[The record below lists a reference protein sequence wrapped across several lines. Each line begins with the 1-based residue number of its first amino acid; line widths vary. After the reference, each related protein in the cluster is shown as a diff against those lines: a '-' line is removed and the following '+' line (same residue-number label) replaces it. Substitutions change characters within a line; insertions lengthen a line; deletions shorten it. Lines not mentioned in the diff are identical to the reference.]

1 MTYRVRNIVL
11 AVALAALAALL
22 VTFYVANY
30 KKTVQQGE
38 KNVTVYVA
46 TKKIEAG
53 MSGGE
58 ALRSQS
64 LRSEKVA
71 RRSVVPGAISN
82 PAQIEDL
89 VATEAVYA
97 GEQVT
102 VSRFRPVQQRGV
114 RAQLTGNQRA
124 YQLAGDPNQLLVGT
138 LKTGDRVDLVA
149 KFAVKGLIVDEPEK
163 EKQVVRTVLR
173 DLLVLN
179 APESEGTASKLGAA
193 QGSGA
198 AVQLALTDAQAR
210 KVFYTTQVGSWTL
223 TLRPVVEP
231 SDSAERVELIETVV
245 CDGLPRSKYGF
256 CNGGLK

>member
-38 KNVTVYVA
+38 KSVTVYVA
-46 TKKIEAG
+46 TKKIESG
-53 MSGGE
+53 TSGGE
-58 ALRSQS
+58 ALRTQS
-64 LRSEKVA
+64 LRPEKVA

-89 VATEAVYA
+89 VATEPVYA

-124 YQLAGDPNQLLVGT
+124 FQLAGDPNQLLIGT
-138 LKTGDRVDLVA
+138 LKPGDRIDFVA
-149 KFAVKGLIVDEPEK
+149 HFKVKGMDPNDPK
-163 EKQVVRTVLR
+163 EEDPVVRTVLR
-173 DLLVLN
+173 DILVLT
-179 APESEGTASKLGAA
+179 APEGEAAASKLGAPN
-193 QGSGA
+193 SGA
-198 AVQLALTDAQAR
+198 AVQLALTDNQVQ
-210 KVFYTTQVGSWTL
+210 KVVYTLNNGSWVL
-223 TLRPVVEP
+223 VLRPVVEP
-231 SDSAERVELIETVV
+231 SDSNERVEVISTVL
-245 CDGLPRSKYGF
+245 CDGLPRAKYAF
-256 CNGGLK
+256 CNGGL

>member
-53 MSGGE
+53 TSGGE
-58 ALRSQS
+58 ALRAQS
-64 LRSEKVA
+64 LHPEKVA

-89 VATEAVYA
+89 VATEPVYA

-124 YQLAGDPNQLLVGT
+124 YQLAGDPNQLLLGT
-138 LKTGDRVDLVA
+138 LKPGDRVDMLA
-149 KFAVKGLIVDEPEK
+149 SFKIKMSSEPKAE
-163 EKQVVRTVLR
+163 ETPMTRTVLR
-173 DLLVLN
+173 DILVLMS
-179 APESEGTASKLGAA
+179 PDGESTGSKIGAA
-193 QGSGA
+193 EAGNS
-198 AVQLALTDAQAR
+198 VQLAVTDAQAR
-210 KVFYTTQVGSWTL
+210 KLFFTAQNASWHL
-223 TLRPVVEP
+223 VLRPVVDP
-231 SDSAERVELIETVV
+231 TDGAENLEVLNNVI
-245 CDGLPRSKYGF
+245 CDGLPRAKYAF
-256 CNGGLK
+256 CGGGGV

>member
-114 RAQLTGNQRA
+114 RAQLTGNERA
-124 YQLAGDPNQLLVGT
+124 FQLAGDPNQLLVGT

-149 KFAVKGLIVDEPEK
+149 KFAVKGLILDEPEK
-163 EKQVVRTVLR
+163 EKTVVRTVLR
-173 DLLVLN
+173 DLLVLS
-179 APESEGTASKLGAA
+179 APEGEAAASKLGAS
-193 QGSGA
+193 QGGSSI
-198 AVQLALTDAQAR
+198 QLALTDAQAR

-245 CDGLPRSKYGF
+245 CDGLPRSKYQF

>member
-46 TKKIEAG
+46 TKKIESG
-53 MSGGE
+53 TSGGE
-58 ALRSQS
+58 ALRAQS
-64 LRSEKVA
+64 LRTEKVA
-71 RRSVVPGAISN
+71 RRSVVPGAISS

-114 RAQLTGNQRA
+114 RAQLAGNQRA
-124 YQLAGDPNQLLVGT
+124 MQLAGDPNQLLVGT
-138 LKTGDRVDLVA
+138 LKPGDRVDILGSF
-149 KFAVKGLIVDEPEK
+149 KVKNLDDTK
-163 EKQVVRTVLR
+163 EEIPVVKVVLR
-173 DLLVLN
+173 DILVLQS
-179 APESEGTASKLGAA
+179 ADGETAGSKLGAN
-193 QGSGA
+193 QGGNA
-198 AVQLALTDAQAR
+198 IQLAVTDAQAR
-210 KVFYTTQVGSWTL
+210 KLYYTTQNGAWHL
-223 TLRPVVEP
+223 TLRP
-231 SDSAERVELIETVV
+231 
-245 CDGLPRSKYGF
+245 
-256 CNGGLK
+256 

>member
-64 LRSEKVA
+64 LRTEKVA

-124 YQLAGDPNQLLVGT
+124 FQLPGDPNQLLVGT

-149 KFAVKGLIVDEPEK
+149 KFTVKGLIANEPEK
-163 EKQVVRTVLR
+163 EKAVVRTVLR
-173 DLLVLN
+173 DLLVLS
-179 APESEGTASKLGAA
+179 APEGEAAASKLGAT
-193 QGSGA
+193 QGGTSI
-198 AVQLALTDAQAR
+198 QLALTDAQSR
-210 KVFYTTQVGSWTL
+210 KVFYTTQTGSWTL

-245 CDGLPRSKYGF
+245 CDGLPRSKYQF

>member
-53 MSGGE
+53 TSGGE
-58 ALRSQS
+58 ALRAQS
-64 LRSEKVA
+64 LHPEKVA

-89 VATEAVYA
+89 VATEPVYA

-124 YQLAGDPNQLLVGT
+124 FQLAGDPNQLLVGT
-138 LKTGDRVDLVA
+138 LKPGDHVDVVA
-149 KFAVKGLIVDEPEK
+149 GFDDRGPGEGK
-163 EKQVVRTVLR
+163 ETEQAWVTRIVLR
-173 DLLVLN
+173 DILVLA
-179 APESEGTASKLGAA
+179 APDAAVAAAKLGGPNQNA
-193 QGSGA
+193 S
-198 AVQLALTDAQAR
+198 VQLALTDAQVR
-210 KVFYTTQVGSWTL
+210 KLEFTL
-223 TLRPVVEP
+223 LFAKGWHFALRPVVEP
-231 SDSAERVELIETVV
+231 SDSGEALDFLNTVV
-245 CDGLPRSKYGF
+245 CDGMPKGKYGF
-256 CNGGLK
+256 CKGGV

>member
-46 TKKIEAG
+46 TKKIESG
-53 MSGGE
+53 TSGGE

-64 LRSEKVA
+64 LRTEKVA

-124 YQLAGDPNQLLVGT
+124 IQLAGDPNQLLVGT
-138 LKTGDRVDLVA
+138 LKPGDRVDILGSFKA
-149 KFAVKGLIVDEPEK
+149 KGPDGK
-163 EKQVVRTVLR
+163 EEVSVVRIVLR
-173 DLLVLN
+173 DILVLQS
-179 APESEGTASKLGAA
+179 ADGETTGSKLGANQA
-193 QGSGA
+193 GN
-198 AVQLALTDAQAR
+198 AVQLAVTDGQAR
-210 KVFYTTQVGSWTL
+210 KLYFTTQNGAWHM
-223 TLRPVVEP
+223 TLRPVVDP
-231 SDSAERVELIETVV
+231 SDGTESLEMMTNVV
-245 CDGLPRSKYGF
+245 CDGLPRAKYAM
-256 CNGGLK
+256 CGGGGV

>member
-1 MTYRVRNIVL
+1 MTYRVRNIVV

-64 LRSEKVA
+64 LHPQKVA

-138 LKTGDRVDLVA
+138 LKPGDHVDLIANFKVKELRDDKEEVA
-149 KFAVKGLIVDEPEK
+149 VT
-163 EKQVVRTVLR
+163 RTVLR
-173 DLLVLN
+173 DILVLMS
-179 APESEGTASKLGAA
+179 ADGQSTGSKLGAT
-193 QGSGA
+193 QGGS
-198 AVQLALTDAQAR
+198 AVQLAVTDAQSR
-210 KVFYTTQVGSWTL
+210 KLFYTVQNGSGWHL

-231 SDSAERVELIETVV
+231 SDGGESLEVIDNVI
-245 CDGLPRSKYGF
+245 CDGLPRAKYAF
-256 CNGGLK
+256 CSGGGV

>member
-46 TKKIEAG
+46 TKKIESG
-53 MSGGE
+53 TSGGE

-64 LRSEKVA
+64 LRPEKVA

-82 PAQIEDL
+82 PGQIEDL

-124 YQLAGDPNQLLVGT
+124 FQLAGDPNQLLIGT

-149 KFAVKGLIVDEPEK
+149 KFSVKGLIVDEPEK
-163 EKQVVRTVLR
+163 EKAVVRTVLR
-173 DLLVLN
+173 DLLVLS
-179 APESEGTASKLGAA
+179 APEGEAAASKLGAP
-193 QGSGA
+193 QGGSA
-198 AVQLALTDAQAR
+198 IQLALTDAQAR
-210 KVFYTTQVGSWTL
+210 KVFYTTQTGSWTL

-231 SDSAERVELIETVV
+231 SDSGERVELIETVI
-245 CDGLPRSKYGF
+245 CDGLPRSKYFF

>member
-46 TKKIEAG
+46 TKKIESG
-53 MSGGE
+53 TSGGE
-58 ALRSQS
+58 ALRTQS
-64 LRSEKVA
+64 LRTEKVA

-89 VATEAVYA
+89 VATEPVYA

-124 YQLAGDPNQLLVGT
+124 YQLAGDPNQMLIGT
-138 LKTGDRVDLVA
+138 LKPGDRIDIVGNF
-149 KFAVKGLIVDEPEK
+149 KVKNFPGAEK
-163 EKQVVRTVLR
+163 NEEIQVTRTVLR
-173 DLLVLN
+173 DILVLS
-179 APESEGTASKLGAA
+179 APEGEAAGSKLGAP
-193 QGSGA
+193 GSGA
-198 AVQLALTDAQAR
+198 AVQLAVTDAQAR
-210 KVFYTTQVGSWTL
+210 KLFFTTQGAGWIF

-231 SDSAERVELIETVV
+231 SDGGENLELLSNVI
-245 CDGLPRSKYGF
+245 CDGLPRAKYSY
-256 CNGGLK
+256 CGGGGV

>member
-1 MTYRVRNIVL
+1 MTYRVRNIVV

-64 LRSEKVA
+64 LHPQKVT

-89 VATEAVYA
+89 VATETVYA

-102 VSRFRPVQQRGV
+102 VSRFRPVQERGI

-124 YQLAGDPNQLLVGT
+124 FQLAGDANQLLVGT
-138 LKTGDRVDLVA
+138 LRPGDRIDLVA
-149 KFAVKGLIVDEPEK
+149 GFGESEGKDATEAGELT
-163 EKQVVRTVLR
+163 RLVLR
-173 DLLVLN
+173 DILVL
-179 APESEGTASKLGAA
+179 AAAEAEAAASKLGAN
-193 QGSGA
+193 QGAS
-198 AVQLALTDAQAR
+198 VQLALTDAQVR
-210 KVFYTTQVGSWTL
+210 KLKFTL
-223 TLRPVVEP
+223 LYADGWHFALRPVLEP
-231 SDSAERVELIETVV
+231 SDSGEALEFRHTMI
-245 CDGLPRSKYGF
+245 CDGMPIGKYGF
-256 CNGGLK
+256 CRGGV

>member
-46 TKKIEAG
+46 TKKIESG
-53 MSGGE
+53 TSGGE
-58 ALRSQS
+58 ALRAQS
-64 LRSEKVA
+64 LRTEKVA
-71 RRSVVPGAISN
+71 RRNVVPGAISN

-124 YQLAGDPNQLLVGT
+124 IQLAGDPNQLLVGT
-138 LKTGDRVDLVA
+138 LKPGDRVDILGSF
-149 KFAVKGLIVDEPEK
+149 KVKELDGKDEIP
-163 EKQVVRTVLR
+163 VVKVVLR
-173 DLLVLN
+173 DILVLQS
-179 APESEGTASKLGAA
+179 ADGETAGSKLGANQA
-193 QGSGA
+193 GN
-198 AVQLALTDAQAR
+198 AVQLAVTDAQAR
-210 KVFYTTQVGSWTL
+210 KLYYTTQNGAWHL
-223 TLRPVVEP
+223 TLRPVVDP
-231 SDSAERVELIETVV
+231 SDSAESLETMTNVI
-245 CDGLPRSKYGF
+245 CDGLPRAKYAM
-256 CNGGLK
+256 CGGGGV

>member
-1 MTYRVRNIVL
+1 MTYRVRNIVV

-38 KNVTVYVA
+38 KHVTVYVA
-46 TKKIEAG
+46 TKKIDAG
-53 MSGGE
+53 TSGGE

-64 LRSEKVA
+64 LRTEEVS

-89 VATEAVYA
+89 VATETVYA

-138 LKTGDRVDLVA
+138 LKPGDKVDMIA
-149 KFAVKGLIVDEPEK
+149 NFKVKGMTDDK
-163 EKQVVRTVLR
+163 EETAVTRTVLR
-173 DLLVLN
+173 DILVLMS
-179 APESEGTASKLGAA
+179 ADGQSTGSKLGAT
-193 QGSGA
+193 QGGSA
-198 AVQLALTDAQAR
+198 IQLAVTDGQAR
-210 KVFYTTQVGSWTL
+210 KLFYTTQNGSGWHL

-231 SDSAERVELIETVV
+231 SDGAESLEAIDNVI
-245 CDGLPRSKYGF
+245 CDGLPRSKYAF
-256 CNGGLK
+256 CGGGGV